1 MSKGYPQHNN
11 NGSFVGIVKCDHV
24 LGKWV
29 LEKNVD
35 LSKHHLH
42 TPAGWACD
50 VEHLENLR
58 EMAGDDEA
66 VIRLHVTVY
75 GGQMKWLT
83 ATLDQ
88 FDRLGRRIDRGYGE
102 QLMLPDKHWHDSSL
116 QAKLL

>member
-1 MSKGYPQHNN
+1 MGKGYPQHNN

-29 LEKNVD
+29 LEKNVEQN
-35 LSKHHLH
+35 KHHLH

-66 VIRLHVTVY
+66 VVRLNVTHVDKT
-75 GGQMKWLT
+75 LT
-83 ATLDQ
+83 ATLEQ